1 MQKKSLFIVIEG
13 LDGSGKTSASR
24 AVAEYLNHLHP
35 NSVKNTFEPH
45 DESCGGQ
52 VIRDILTK
60 KITAFDPNFLPLAF
74 ATNRLDHC
82 TRVIKPWLSMS
93 EYNVVLCDRF
103 YLSSL
108 VYQSDENRPFEKVMD
123 LNQHAMQ
130 PDVIFFI
137 NVDAKT
143 CYERMKIRN
152 QPPELFEQNLGETRQ
167 KYFNAIAFLKETR
180 KDNIIEIDGS
190 GTIEDVAQTILNE
203 ILILAP
209 HLKGGE

>member
-13 LDGSGKTSASR
+13 LDGSGKTSVSR
-24 AVAEYLNHLHP
+24 AVTEFLNQRRP

-45 DESCGGQ
+45 DDSCGGL

-60 KITAFDPNFLPLAF
+60 KITSFDPNFLPLAF

-82 TRVIKPWLSMS
+82 TRVIKPWLSIS
-93 EYNVVLCDRF
+93 EYNIVLCDRF

-123 LNQHAMQ
+123 LNQHALQ

-152 QPPELFEQNLGETRQ
+152 QPPELFEQNLDETRQ
-167 KYFNAIAFLKETR
+167 KYLRAISFLKQTR
-180 KDNIIEIDGS
+180 NDNIIEIDGS
-190 GTIEDVAQTILNE
+190 GTIESVAQAILNE
-203 ILILAP
+203 IFKLAP
-209 HLKGGE
+209 HLL